1 MNSSSVTKETKYR
14 SLDDRICAHALYIRK
29 VRIFFMREALA
40 ANADVS
46 FFELFAITSIKN
58 LDAYH

>member
-14 SLDDRICAHALYIRK
+14 SLDDRI
-29 VRIFFMREALA
+29 FFMREALA
-40 ANADVS
+40 TNADVS
-46 FFELFAITSIKN
+46 FFELFAVTSINN